1 MATQSF
7 DTRVSNVVK
16 SLSKQRDNIQALIVE
31 AFEYYVSTE
40 DNNALYLTKLYN
52 ALVDNKVTN
61 ATKVKGY
68 ILACS
73 SSLNYGKNKEGV
85 NIFRHTKGS
94 DKDVLIPALSWY
106 EWAKAPKSNDNK
118 PELTKAEKAEKAVH
132 SLVNRMA
139 KEGVTVSDLIEQ
151 LQALQVLK

>member
-7 DTRVSNVVK
+7 DTRVSNVIK
-16 SLSKQRDNIQALIVE
+16 SLAKQRDNIQALIAE
-31 AFEYYVSTE
+31 AFEYYSATD

-61 ATKVKGY
+61 AVKVKGY

-73 SSLNYGKNKEGV
+73 TSLNYGKNKEGV
-85 NIFRHTKGS
+85 NIFRHTKGA
-94 DKDVLIPALSWY
+94 DKDVLMPVLPWY
-106 EWAKAPKSNDNK
+106 EWIKAPKAGDNK
-118 PELTKAEKAEKAVH
+118 LELTKAEKAEKAVH

-139 KEGVTVSDLIEQ
+139 KEGVSISDLIEQ
-151 LQALQVLK
+151 LQALQVIK